1 MNKVKERITFGEI
14 NSLAIPA
21 IFSGIAEALISLT
34 DLAIIGNV
42 KINAVEA
49 LAAVGLVGSFLSA
62 LIWVMAQTKTAIS
75 AIVSQHL
82 GANRL
87 HAVKTLVPQAI
98 FFNLTLSIILY
109 IGTAFFANAI
119 FRAYNADGLIL
130 TYAEEYYQIRAIGF
144 PLTLVTFAI
153 YGVFRGMQNTV
164 WAMKCGIAG
173 AVLNI
178 VLDFILVF
186 GVEGFIP
193 ALHIKGAA
201 IASVISQVVMLL
213 MALYYFFTKTP
224 FNLKLRVKINPSLKP
239 LLVLSLNFIIR
250 TATLNLAIYLANAYA
265 TGYGKNFIAA
275 QSILLNIWLFFS
287 FFIDGYS
294 NAGNALS
301 GRLLG
306 QKRYQSLWMM
316 SKDIS
321 KYSVFVALILIAICA
336 LFYKPIGL
344 IFNQD
349 PEVIAIFTSVFWM
362 ILIMQPINALAY
374 VYDGIFKGLGEA
386 KYLRNNIMIAT
397 FGGFI
402 PVLVISD
409 YFGLQ
414 LYGVWMAFATWMIL
428 RSFPLIYHFK
438 KIFLKDTK
446 SDESNS
452 HSPPNK

>member
-1 MNKVKERITFGEI
+1 MPKVKERITFGEI

-109 IGTAFFANAI
+109 IATAFLAKAI
-119 FRAYNADGLIL
+119 FQAYNADGLIL
-130 TYAEEYYQIRAIGF
+130 TYAEEYYRIRAIGF

-153 YGVFRGMQNTV
+153 YGVFRGMQNTL
-164 WAMKCGIAG
+164 WAMKCGITG
-173 AVLNI
+173 ALLNI
-178 VLDFILVF
+178 VLDFVLVF
-186 GVEGFIP
+186 GIEGFIP

-213 MALYYFFTKTP
+213 MALYYFLTKTP
-224 FNLKLRVKINPSLKP
+224 FNLNLRRKINPSLKP
-239 LLVLSLNFIIR
+239 LLVLSFNFVIR
-250 TATLNLAIYLANAYA
+250 TATLNIAIYMANAYA

-321 KYSVFVALILIAICA
+321 KYSVFVAIILMAICG

-349 PEVIAIFTSVFWM
+349 PEVIAIFTSVFW
-362 ILIMQPINALAY
+362 IIIIMQPINALAY

-386 KYLRNNIMIAT
+386 KYLRNNIIIAT

-402 PVLVISD
+402 PVLLISD
-409 YFGLQ
+409 YFDLQ
-414 LYGVWMAFATWMIL
+414 LYGIWMAFAAWMIL

-438 KIFLKDTK
+438 KNYLQNPKNI
-446 SDESNS
+446 ESNS
-452 HSPPNK
+452 SQTTH

>member
-1 MNKVKERITFGEI
+1 MIKVKERITFKEI

-42 KINAVEA
+42 KVNAVEA

-98 FFNLTLSIILY
+98 FFNLALSIILY
-109 IGTAFFANAI
+109 ISTAYFANAI

-130 TYAEEYYQIRAIGF
+130 SYAEEYYRIRAIGF

-153 YGVFRGMQNTV
+153 YGVFRGMQNTL
-164 WAMKCGIAG
+164 WAMKCGIIG

-178 VLDFILVF
+178 VLDFVLVF
-186 GVEGFIP
+186 GIEGFIP

-201 IASVISQVVMLL
+201 IASVVSQTVMLSL
-213 MALYYFFTKTP
+213 ALYYFFTKTP
-224 FNLKLRVKINPSLKP
+224 FNLKLRRKINPSLKP
-239 LLVLSLNFIIR
+239 LLILSFNFVIR
-250 TATLNLAIYLANAYA
+250 TATLNIAIYMANAYA
-265 TGYGKNFIAA
+265 TGYGKNYIAA

-301 GRLLG
+301 GKLLG
-306 QKRYQSLWMM
+306 QKRYQSLWTM

-321 KYSVFVALILIAICA
+321 KYSVFIALFLIVICA

-349 PEVIAIFTSVFWM
+349 PEVIAIFTAIFWI
-362 ILIMQPINALAY
+362 ILLMQPINALAY
-374 VYDGIFKGLGEA
+374 IYDGIFKGLGEA
-386 KYLRNNIMIAT
+386 KYLRNNIIMAT

-402 PVLVISD
+402 PTLIICD
-409 YFGLQ
+409 YFGFQ
-414 LYGVWMAFATWMIL
+414 LYGIWMAFAIWMLL
-428 RSFPLIYHFK
+428 RSFPLIFYFK
-438 KIFLKDTK
+438 KNYLHG
-446 SDESNS
+446 SNS
-452 HSPPNK
+452 NENNSLPTR

>member
-1 MNKVKERITFGEI
+1 MIKVKERITFKEI

-42 KINAVEA
+42 KVNAVEA

-98 FFNLTLSIILY
+98 FFNLALSIILY
-109 IGTAFFANAI
+109 ISTAYFANAI

-130 TYAEEYYQIRAIGF
+130 SYAEEYYRIRAIGF

-153 YGVFRGMQNTV
+153 YGVFRGMQNTL
-164 WAMKCGIAG
+164 WAMKCGIIG

-178 VLDFILVF
+178 VLDFVLVF
-186 GVEGFIP
+186 GIEGFIP

-201 IASVISQVVMLL
+201 IASVVSQTVMLSL
-213 MALYYFFTKTP
+213 ALYYFFTKTP
-224 FNLKLRVKINPSLKP
+224 FNLKLRRKINPSLKP
-239 LLVLSLNFIIR
+239 LLILSFNFVIR
-250 TATLNLAIYLANAYA
+250 TATLNIAIYMANAYA
-265 TGYGKNFIAA
+265 TGYGKNYIAA

-301 GRLLG
+301 GKLLG
-306 QKRYQSLWMM
+306 QKRYQSLWTM

-321 KYSVFVALILIAICA
+321 KYSVFIALFLIVICA

-349 PEVIAIFTSVFWM
+349 PEVIAIFTAIFWI
-362 ILIMQPINALAY
+362 ILLMQPINALAY
-374 VYDGIFKGLGEA
+374 IYDGIFKGLGEA
-386 KYLRNNIMIAT
+386 KYLRNNIIMAT

-402 PVLVISD
+402 PMLVICD
-409 YFGLQ
+409 YFGFQ
-414 LYGVWMAFATWMIL
+414 LYGIWMAFAIWMLL
-428 RSFPLIYHFK
+428 RSFPLIFYFK
-438 KIFLKDTK
+438 KNYLHG
-446 SDESNS
+446 SNS
-452 HSPPNK
+452 NENNSLPTR